1 MSDIYDAYVD
11 PNYYTLNSPDHNV
24 LRQIV
29 LIIMFY
35 VV

>member
-11 PNYYTLNSPDHNV
+11 PNYYTLNSPD
-24 LRQIV
+24 QIV